1 MDDLHFFSEV
11 VINDVLNGQGPQ
23 EPGKAQETEKTISN
37 DQPICTQAKGTAG
50 LVDSQINNQERE
62 KTMQESVKGVLWQSP
77 LIQNYVH
84 NALKYDRFLDKR
96 AISHLAEHIG
106 ISSDALGD
114 YLDTAYPLRGSFTL
128 TDE

>member
-37 DQPICTQAKGTAG
+37 DQQTCTQAKGIAG
-50 LVDSQINNQERE
+50 LVDGQINKQERE
-62 KTMQESVKGVLWQSP
+62 EPMQESVKGVLWQSS

-96 AISHLAEHIG
+96 AINHLAAHIG
-106 ISSDALGD
+106 IRSDVLSD
-114 YLDTAYPLRGSFTL
+114 YLDAAYPLRGCFTL